1 MSVELNSIIWFSMCQ
16 PYSETCHNIN
26 MRDLLKNLALFIK
39 SLLLCFA
46 CMSVPYVCSAHGG
59 QKRAS
64 RNFFENFSF
73 IYKTFL
79 YVLPACLYHVCAV
92 PVEARRGHQ
101 IPLELELHLV
111 ARN

>member
-73 IYKTFL
+73 IYKTFICF
-79 YVLPACLYHVCAV
+79 ACMSVPCVCSACGV
-92 PVEARRGHQ
+92 QKRASNPPGIGVTLGC
-101 IPLELELHLV
+101 
-111 ARN
+111 

>member
-1 MSVELNSIIWFSMCQ
+1 MRQ
-16 PYSETCHNIN
+16 PYSETCHNVNIK
-26 MRDLLKNLALFIK
+26 DLLKKLALFIK
-39 SLLLCFA
+39 FLLLCLLA
-46 CMSVPYVCSAHGG
+46 CLFHMCAVPLEARRGH
-59 QKRAS
+59 QEI
-64 RNFFENFSF
+64 FFENFSF